1 MIVPNDSFQ
10 PAFVT
15 AARVLGLEAFA
26 AKFIKTAG
34 ILLEEREFFTKEGNA
49 IAWEIPK
56 ELEKIGSAIY
66 ATISSAGKNALHAIV
81 LEASPEGEWPI
92 RFEVSGP
99 GPRLPLTNHRIQ
111 FSIGSKVGGYILM
124 DGEGKSNFV
133 QCGFQNF
140 SMVKGTFVH
149 TWQGFVATE
158 EQILNP
164 NPFGGFPGT
173 AQFTS
178 FYPNVLVGL
187 NGAVSNPRE
196 LGIVIRDIDGV
207 PPAGAQS
214 NISYLFTN

>member
-1 MIVPNDSFQ
+1 MIVPSDNFQ

-81 LEASPEGEWPI
+81 LEASPEGEWPT

-99 GPRLPLTNHRIQ
+99 GPRLPLTNHRIE
-111 FSIGSKVGGYILM
+111 FSIGSKVGGWILM

-140 SMVKGTFVH
+140 QLVKGVAFR
-149 TWQGFVATE
+149 TWQGFTNFE
-158 EQILNP
+158 EFTIP
-164 NPFGGFPGT
+164 NPLGAVPGT
-173 AQFTS
+173 IQLTS
-178 FYPNVLVGL
+178 IYPNVLVGY
-187 NGAVSNPRE
+187 NSATTNPRE
-196 LGIVIRDIDGV
+196 LGIYVRDIDGT
-207 PPAGAQS
+207 PAAGAVTS
-214 NISYLFTN
+214 FSYMLTN